1 MTENT
6 GASEGKSPE
15 STTISKDFSN
25 TIHVNEVAAATEGK
39 IIEGKILSARGTED
53 GLVLRIDGKIEW
65 QAILAEVESFLGGR
79 RKFFEG
85 GEIFIEWLE
94 RLPSLEQSNELE
106 ELLKTSYG
114 IEIATKKRKH
124 HSVPLVKSVEDD
136 LLDSEL
142 NTKKAGVTI
151 NLFKEIASTLDPGL
165 QSQVTQENSAQ
176 TISSM
181 INANLENLKN
191 DLLSDKMSKGSTDS
205 FEGSFTKKYSS
216 RAAKFLGEDVFYDDE
231 ANAKV
236 HFGTLRSG
244 QRLETPF
251 SLIVIGDVNPGAD
264 LVAGGDIIVL
274 GGLRGTAHASA
285 YDDEAFDRVI
295 IALNMQPVQLRI
307 GSVISRG
314 NDVVVK
320 GVEIARIENR
330 RIIVE
335 AYNPRAVFGK
345 RFR

>member
-1 MTENT
+1 MTETT
-6 GASEGKSPE
+6 GASEGQSPE
-15 STTISKDFSN
+15 SDILSKDYKN
-25 TIHVNEVAAATEGK
+25 TTLPSDVNGNA
-39 IIEGKILSARGTED
+39 EGKILSARGTED

-65 QAILAEVESFLGGR
+65 ALILTELESFLGGR

-85 GEIFIEWLE
+85 GELFIEWLD
-94 RLPSLEQSNELE
+94 RLPSIEQSKELE
-106 ELLKTSYG
+106 DLLRNSYG

-124 HSVPLVKSVEDD
+124 QRLPTLRTTTEGESLESITIKTS
-136 LLDSEL
+136 
-142 NTKKAGVTI
+142 TKKPGVTI
-151 NLFKEIASTLDPGL
+151 NLFKEVLGSSEQNLHNQIMP
-165 QSQVTQENSAQ
+165 ENPESS
-176 TISSM
+176 ISSM
-181 INANLENLKN
+181 INNNLESLKN
-191 DLLSDKMSKGSTDS
+191 ELLSDKNSSSSGDS

-231 ANAKV
+231 ANAKI

-251 SLIVIGDVNPGAD
+251 SLIVIGDINPGAD

-274 GGLRGTAHASA
+274 GSLRGTAHASA

-295 IALNMQPVQLRI
+295 IALQMQPVQLRI

-320 GVEIARIENR
+320 GTEIARIENR